1 MKYLKLIR
9 FQNLVVMVLIQ
20 YLIRLTLIIPSYGKE
35 NVLSEFYFALLLF
48 SILLIVGAGYTIND
62 YFDIK
67 VDSENKDEH
76 VIVGRTIKRR
86 IALVIHF
93 ILTSVGLILG
103 FYIAYKIN
111 QLVISIILIVCA
123 YILWVYNLK
132 LKRIF
137 FLANLIVAGLSAVF
151 VTSIATL
158 EIFLKYNHNASINN
172 IKTLILI
179 ATFAFILSLMN
190 EIIKDLRTVEGD
202 KKYKIRTLPTVWG
215 LLKTKEFLK
224 WLSII
229 TAFIISL
236 IAITKFKTNLTAL
249 SYAFIF
255 IIGPLFL
262 LNVWV
267 YKAQNTMDFE
277 RISKLNKFI
286 IFAGIM
292 SMLFLI

>member
-20 YLIRLTLIIPSYGKE
+20 YLIRFTLIIPSYGKE
-35 NVLSEFYFALLLF
+35 NIISEFYFALLLI
-48 SILLIVGAGYTIND
+48 SILLIVAAGYTIND

-123 YILWVYNLK
+123 YILWIYNLK

-262 LNVWV
+262 LNIWV
-267 YKAQNTMDFE
+267 YKAQQTIDYE

-286 IFAGIM
+286 IFTGIM
-292 SMLFLI
+292 SLLFLI

>member
-20 YLIRLTLIIPSYGKE
+20 YLIRFTLIIPKYGKE

-48 SILLIVGAGYTIND
+48 SILLIVAAGYTIND

-67 VDSENKDEH
+67 VDSENKDEN

-93 ILTSVGLILG
+93 ILTSVGLILS
-103 FYIAYKIN
+103 FYITYKIN
-111 QLVISIILIVCA
+111 QLVISIILIICA
-123 YILWVYNLK
+123 YILWIYNLK

-137 FLANLIVAGLSAVF
+137 FLANLIVAGLSAIF
-151 VTSIATL
+151 VTSIAII
-158 EIFLKYNHNASINN
+158 EILLNYNHKASIDN
-172 IKTLILI
+172 ITTLTVI
-179 ATFAFILSLMN
+179 ATLAFILSLMH
-190 EIIKDLRTVEGD
+190 EIIKDLRTMEGD
-202 KKYKIRTLPTVWG
+202 KKYKIRTLPTEWG

-229 TAFIISL
+229 TAFIISV
-236 IAITKFKTNLTAL
+236 IAITKFKTNITAL

-255 IIGPLFL
+255 LIGPLFL
-262 LNVWV
+262 LNIWV
-267 YKAQNTMDFE
+267 YKAQDRIDYE

-286 IFAGIM
+286 VFTGIM
-292 SMLFLI
+292 SLLFFI

>member
-20 YLIRLTLIIPSYGKE
+20 YLIRFTLIIPSYGKE

-48 SILLIVGAGYTIND
+48 SILLIVAAGYTIND

-67 VDSENKDEH
+67 VDSENKDEN

-123 YILWVYNLK
+123 YILWIYNLK

-137 FLANLIVAGLSAVF
+137 FLANLIVAGLSAIF
-151 VTSIATL
+151 VTSIAII
-158 EIFLKYNHNASINN
+158 EILLNYNHKASIDN
-172 IKTLILI
+172 ITTLTVL
-179 ATFAFILSLMN
+179 ATLAFILSLMH
-190 EIIKDLRTVEGD
+190 EIIKDLRTMEGD

-229 TAFIISL
+229 TAFIISV
-236 IAITKFKTNLTAL
+236 IAITKFKTNHTAL

-255 IIGPLFL
+255 LIGPLFL
-262 LNVWV
+262 LNIWV
-267 YKAQNTMDFE
+267 YKAQDRIDYE

-286 IFAGIM
+286 VFTGIM
-292 SMLFLI
+292 SLLFFI

>member
-20 YLIRLTLIIPSYGKE
+20 YLIRFTLIIPSYSKE

-48 SILLIVGAGYTIND
+48 SILLIVAAGYTIND
-62 YFDIK
+62 YFDTQ

-103 FYIAYKIN
+103 FYITYKIN

-123 YILWVYNLK
+123 YILWIYNLK

-137 FLANLIVAGLSAVF
+137 FIANLIVAGLSAVF

-158 EIFLKYNHNASINN
+158 EIFLKYNHNDSINN

-229 TAFIISL
+229 TAFIISI

-249 SYAFIF
+249 SYVFIF

-262 LNVWV
+262 LNVWI
-267 YKAQNTMDFE
+267 YKAQQTIDYE

-286 IFAGIM
+286 IFTGIM
-292 SMLFLI
+292 SLLFLI

>member
-9 FQNLVVMVLIQ
+9 IKNLVVMVLIQ
-20 YLIRLTLIIPSYGKE
+20 YLIRFTLIIPSYGKE
-35 NVLSEFYFALLLF
+35 NILSDFYFALLLF
-48 SILLIVGAGYTIND
+48 SILLIVSAGYSIND

-86 IALVIHF
+86 IALFIHF

-137 FLANLIVAGLSAVF
+137 FLANLIVAGLSAIF
-151 VTSIATL
+151 VTSIAIL
-158 EIFLKYNHNASINN
+158 EILLNYNHKASIDN
-172 IKTLILI
+172 ITTLTVI
-179 ATFAFILSLMN
+179 ATFAFILSLMH
-190 EIIKDLRTVEGD
+190 EIIKDLKTVEGD

-229 TAFIISL
+229 TAFIISV

-255 IIGPLFL
+255 LIGPLFL
-262 LNVWV
+262 LNIWV
-267 YKAQNTMDFE
+267 YKAQDRIDYE
-277 RISKLNKFI
+277 RISKLNKFTV
-286 IFAGIM
+286 FAGIM

>member
-20 YLIRLTLIIPSYGKE
+20 YLIRFTLIIPSYSKE

-67 VDSENKDEH
+67 VDSENKDDH

-103 FYIAYKIN
+103 FYITYKIN

-123 YILWVYNLK
+123 YTLWIYNLK

-137 FLANLIVAGLSAVF
+137 FLANLVVAGLSAIF
-151 VTSIATL
+151 VTSIAII
-158 EIFLKYNHNASINN
+158 EILLNYNHKASIDN
-172 IKTLILI
+172 ITTLTVI
-179 ATFAFILSLMN
+179 AIFTFILSLMH
-190 EIIKDLRTVEGD
+190 EIIKDLRTMEGD

-229 TAFIISL
+229 TAFIITV

-255 IIGPLFL
+255 LIGPLFV
-262 LNVWV
+262 LNICV
-267 YKAQNTMDFE
+267 YKAQDRIDYE

-286 IFAGIM
+286 VFTGIM
-292 SMLFLI
+292 SLLFFI

>member
-20 YLIRLTLIIPSYGKE
+20 YLIRFTLIIPKYGKE
-35 NVLSEFYFALLLF
+35 HVLSEFYFALLLF
-48 SILLIVGAGYTIND
+48 SILLIVAAGYTIND

-67 VDSENKDEH
+67 VDIENKDEN

-103 FYIAYKIN
+103 FYITYKIN

-123 YILWVYNLK
+123 YILWIYNLK

-137 FLANLIVAGLSAVF
+137 FLANLIVAGLSAIF
-151 VTSIATL
+151 VTSIAII
-158 EIFLKYNHNASINN
+158 EILLNYNHKASIDN
-172 IKTLILI
+172 ITTLTVI
-179 ATFAFILSLMN
+179 ATLAFILSLMH
-190 EIIKDLRTVEGD
+190 EIIKDLRTMEGD

-229 TAFIISL
+229 TAFIISV

-255 IIGPLFL
+255 LIGPLFL
-262 LNVWV
+262 LNIWV
-267 YKAQNTMDFE
+267 YKAQDRIDYE

-286 IFAGIM
+286 VFTGIM
-292 SMLFLI
+292 SLLFFI

>member
-20 YLIRLTLIIPSYGKE
+20 YLIRFTLIIPSYGKE
-35 NVLSEFYFALLLF
+35 NIISEFYFALLLF
-48 SILLIVGAGYTIND
+48 SILLIVAAGYTIND

-103 FYIAYKIN
+103 FYITYKIN

-123 YILWVYNLK
+123 YILWIYNLK

-137 FLANLIVAGLSAVF
+137 FLANLLVAGLSAIF
-151 VTSIATL
+151 VTSIAII
-158 EIFLKYNHNASINN
+158 EILLNYNHKASIDN
-172 IKTLILI
+172 ITTLTVI

-229 TAFIISL
+229 TAFIISI
-236 IAITKFKTNLTAL
+236 IAITKFKTNITAL

-267 YKAQNTMDFE
+267 YKAQHTIDYE

-286 IFAGIM
+286 IFTGIM
-292 SMLFLI
+292 SLLFLI

>member
-1 MKYLKLIR
+1 
-9 FQNLVVMVLIQ
+9 MVLIQ
-20 YLIRLTLIIPSYGKE
+20 YLIRFTLIIPSYGKE
-35 NVLSEFYFALLLF
+35 NIISEFYFALLLF
-48 SILLIVGAGYTIND
+48 SILLIIGAGYTIND

-123 YILWVYNLK
+123 YILWIYNLK

-229 TAFIISL
+229 TAFIISI

-267 YKAQNTMDFE
+267 YKAQHTIDYE

-286 IFAGIM
+286 IFTGIM
-292 SMLFLI
+292 SLLFLI

>member
-20 YLIRLTLIIPSYGKE
+20 YLIRFILIIPKYGKE

-48 SILLIVGAGYTIND
+48 SILLIVAAGYTIND

-67 VDSENKDEH
+67 VDSENKDEN

-103 FYIAYKIN
+103 FYITYKIN
-111 QLVISIILIVCA
+111 QLVISIILITCA
-123 YILWVYNLK
+123 YILWIYNLK

-137 FLANLIVAGLSAVF
+137 FMANLIVAGLSAIF
-151 VTSIATL
+151 VTSIAII
-158 EIFLKYNHNASINN
+158 EILLNYNHKASIDN
-172 IKTLILI
+172 ITTLTVI
-179 ATFAFILSLMN
+179 ATLAFILSLMH
-190 EIIKDLRTVEGD
+190 EIIKDLRTMEGD

-229 TAFIISL
+229 TAFIISV

-255 IIGPLFL
+255 LIGPLFL
-262 LNVWV
+262 LNIWV
-267 YKAQNTMDFE
+267 YKAQDRIDYE

-286 IFAGIM
+286 VFTGIM
-292 SMLFLI
+292 SLLFFI

>member
-20 YLIRLTLIIPSYGKE
+20 YLIRFTLIIPSYSKE

-111 QLVISIILIVCA
+111 QLVISIILIVCS
-123 YILWVYNLK
+123 YILWIYNLK

-262 LNVWV
+262 LNIWV
-267 YKAQNTMDFE
+267 YKAQQTIDYE

-286 IFAGIM
+286 IFTGIM
-292 SMLFLI
+292 SLLFLI

>member
-20 YLIRLTLIIPSYGKE
+20 YLIRFTLIIPSYGKE
-35 NVLSEFYFALLLF
+35 NILSDFYFALLLF
-48 SILLIVGAGYTIND
+48 SILLIVSAGYSIND

-103 FYIAYKIN
+103 FYITYKIN

-137 FLANLIVAGLSAVF
+137 FLANLIVAGLSAIF
-151 VTSIATL
+151 VTSIAIL
-158 EIFLKYNHNASINN
+158 EILLNYNHKASIDN
-172 IKTLILI
+172 ITTLTVI
-179 ATFAFILSLMN
+179 ATFAFILSLMH
-190 EIIKDLRTVEGD
+190 EIIKDLKTVEGD

-229 TAFIISL
+229 TAFIISV
-236 IAITKFKTNLTAL
+236 IAITKFKTNITAL

-262 LNVWV
+262 FNVWV
-267 YKAQNTMDFE
+267 YKAQQMIDYE

>member
-20 YLIRLTLIIPSYGKE
+20 YLIRFTLIIPKYGKV
-35 NVLSEFYFALLLF
+35 NVLSELYFALLLF
-48 SILLIVGAGYTIND
+48 SILLIVAAGYTIND

-67 VDSENKDEH
+67 VDSENKDER

-103 FYIAYKIN
+103 FYITYKIN

-123 YILWVYNLK
+123 YILWIYNLK

-137 FLANLIVAGLSAVF
+137 FLANLIVAGLSAIF
-151 VTSIATL
+151 VTSIAII
-158 EIFLKYNHNASINN
+158 EILLNYNHKASFDN
-172 IKTLILI
+172 ITTLTVI
-179 ATFAFILSLMN
+179 ATLAFILSLMH
-190 EIIKDLRTVEGD
+190 EIIKDLRTMEGD

-229 TAFIISL
+229 TAFIISV

-255 IIGPLFL
+255 LIGPLFL
-262 LNVWV
+262 LNIWV
-267 YKAQNTMDFE
+267 YKAQDRIDYE

-286 IFAGIM
+286 VFTGIM
-292 SMLFLI
+292 SLLFFI

>member
-20 YLIRLTLIIPSYGKE
+20 YLIRFTLIIPSYGKE
-35 NVLSEFYFALLLF
+35 NILSDFYFALLLF
-48 SILLIVGAGYTIND
+48 SILLIVSAGYTIND

-123 YILWVYNLK
+123 YILWIYNLK

-137 FLANLIVAGLSAVF
+137 FLANLIVAGLSAIF
-151 VTSIATL
+151 VTSIAII
-158 EIFLKYNHNASINN
+158 EILLNYNHKASIDN
-172 IKTLILI
+172 ITTLTVI
-179 ATFAFILSLMN
+179 ATFAFILSLMH
-190 EIIKDLRTVEGD
+190 EIIKDLKTVDGD
-202 KKYKIRTLPTVWG
+202 EEFMIKTLPTEWG
-215 LLKTKEFLK
+215 QLKTKEFLK

-229 TAFIISL
+229 TAFIISV

-249 SYAFIF
+249 SYSFIF
-255 IIGPLFL
+255 II
-262 LNVWV
+262 
-267 YKAQNTMDFE
+267 
-277 RISKLNKFI
+277 
-286 IFAGIM
+286 
-292 SMLFLI
+292 

>member
-20 YLIRLTLIIPSYGKE
+20 YLIRFTLIIPKYSKE

-48 SILLIVGAGYTIND
+48 SIILIVAAGYTIND

-67 VDSENKDEH
+67 VDSENKDEN

-103 FYIAYKIN
+103 FYITYKIN

-123 YILWVYNLK
+123 YILWIYNLK

-137 FLANLIVAGLSAVF
+137 FMANLIVAGLSAIF
-151 VTSIATL
+151 VTSIAII
-158 EIFLKYNHNASINN
+158 EILLNYNHKASIDN
-172 IKTLILI
+172 ITTLTVI
-179 ATFAFILSLMN
+179 ATLAFILSLMH
-190 EIIKDLRTVEGD
+190 EIIKDLRTMEGD

-229 TAFIISL
+229 TAFIISV

-255 IIGPLFL
+255 LIGPLFL
-262 LNVWV
+262 LNIWV
-267 YKAQNTMDFE
+267 YKAQDRIDYE

-286 IFAGIM
+286 VFTGIM
-292 SMLFLI
+292 SLLFLI